1 LNVSADMLLFEA
13 NERDPDERLKL
24 QFEAISQLDEKE
36 REAIETVINSILHMH
51 DAKRWTTKSN

>member
-1 LNVSADMLLFEA
+1 MITDGDIKTTFTCINK
-13 NERDPDERLKL
+13 R